1 MEGWDV
7 LKAEGVEVGGRRGRE
22 PANIQRLQ
30 PGTRVQHG
38 GDQQGLCSDQGPD
51 SRERAAGGGQA
62 VWVDGDTQ
70 DKTVC
75 LPPPTPSLPA
85 EIMQFG
91 GKGTPHMADEVSG
104 AWQNEAS
111 KWKLRSVIGK

>member
-1 MEGWDV
+1 MGGWDV

-38 GDQQGLCSDQGPD
+38 GDRQGLCSDQGPD
-51 SRERAAGGGQA
+51 SHERAAGGGQA
-62 VWVDGDTQ
+62 VVVDGDTQ

-75 LPPPTPSLPA
+75 LPPKHHHSSLKSCNLR
-85 EIMQFG
+85 ERG
-91 GKGTPHMADEVSG
+91 PHMADEVSG